1 MSIGSFKA
9 AVVSGIGE
17 ATAALV
23 NFNLDFS
30 LFEAPKEFSP
40 VGDALSSI
48 RRGSA
53 ESGVVHTTP
62 RKLGTLFDPLLPDT
76 PQLIKAY
83 GSRASEIEIKSKIE
97 NRNTNYGVSE
107 SQVHLLACILARIW
121 ESGEATAIWD
131 EIVSTQKQVILA
143 KCNESGSVDMV
154 SWVVAK
160 QQIIRKELRDWD
172 ASARA
177 WLSWLSILAAAH
189 EHFYADNLDRRVYS
203 RLLKLGRRR
212 TGPIGKPD
220 RPFFGL
226 SEPKIFVQLPSDV
239 EGRIHCLR
247 TIAQTTAF
255 EPADI
260 VIRYRPDPSASF
272 EYATALPRPKR
283 SLNDMEDDVHSLSHT
298 RWMRMASQR
307 FVQRQLIENIE
318 RRYYYNP
325 NKDGSQIL
333 PREKVQL
340 LDCEIIR
347 YFRLAGET
355 AFQWDSAGSVGRS
368 NNFKFWLGDE
378 NVAALFYA
386 QDTISPPELAPFRFI
401 SAGSALQD
409 GQSPAV

>member
-9 AVVSGIGE
+9 AVVSGISE

-107 SQVHLLACILARIW
+107 SQVASMQRASGLRRLRGRRPSRSILLACILARIW

-143 KCNESGSVDMV
+143 KCNEGGSVDMV

-177 WLSWLSILAAAH
+177 WLCVADKIKCSAEWVLAR
-189 EHFYADNLDRRVYS
+189 D
-203 RLLKLGRRR
+203 
-212 TGPIGKPD
+212 
-220 RPFFGL
+220 
-226 SEPKIFVQLPSDV
+226 
-239 EGRIHCLR
+239 
-247 TIAQTTAF
+247 
-255 EPADI
+255 
-260 VIRYRPDPSASF
+260 
-272 EYATALPRPKR
+272 
-283 SLNDMEDDVHSLSHT
+283 
-298 RWMRMASQR
+298 
-307 FVQRQLIENIE
+307 
-318 RRYYYNP
+318 
-325 NKDGSQIL
+325 
-333 PREKVQL
+333 
-340 LDCEIIR
+340 
-347 YFRLAGET
+347 
-355 AFQWDSAGSVGRS
+355 
-368 NNFKFWLGDE
+368 
-378 NVAALFYA
+378 
-386 QDTISPPELAPFRFI
+386 
-401 SAGSALQD
+401 
-409 GQSPAV
+409 